1 MDAQQPFRA
10 HDAVSSRDQLERL
23 GAVIDETHVS
33 RKETFRMVAA
43 VVFFGLFFAG
53 IIALFAFA
61 IARNERDATS
71 METCVAVLVLSALF
85 GSLAF
90 VSVRHLWRYHGST
103 FAVHAGGIVAH
114 LRRGTT
120 VLAWEDVARWYAQ
133 VQRVGVNGV
142 PVRTVRIY
150 RFVAADGR
158 EIKLMSM
165 YERVEKIFA
174 RIEAELISR
183 KLPVATADF
192 DAGTPLVFGPFVVSR
207 EGISHKTRTVAWTD
221 VESLGVSAGVLKVK
235 GRHASF
241 AAPYLKVANAPILLA
256 LYEQVRRGRAHRN

>member
-1 MDAQQPFRA
+1 M
-10 HDAVSSRDQLERL
+10 SSRDHLERL
-23 GAVIDETHVS
+23 GAVIDETGVS
-33 RKETFRMVAA
+33 RKEAFRMVAA

-53 IIALFAFA
+53 IVVLSAFA
-61 IARNERDATS
+61 MAEKEAEATRAQ
-71 METCVAVLVLSALF
+71 TAFAALVLSGLF

-103 FAVHAGGIVAH
+103 FAMHAGGIVAH

-120 VLAWEDVARWYAQ
+120 VLGWEDVARWYAQ

-158 EIKLMSM
+158 EIKLMSI
-165 YERVEKIFA
+165 YERVDEFFA
-174 RIEAELISR
+174 RIESELIRR
-183 KLPVATADF
+183 KLPVASADF

-207 EGISHKTRTVAWTD
+207 DGISHKTRTVAWTD
-221 VESLGVSAGVLKVK
+221 VETLGVSVGVLRVK
-235 GRHASF
+235 GRRASF
-241 AAPYLKVANAPILLA
+241 AVPYLKVANAPILLA
-256 LYEQVRRGRAHRN
+256 LYEQIRRGRAQRNREVGAGA